1 MKSVPI
7 VGPDIDLHRRD
18 CLRRAAEI
26 AALAAFG
33 GPLSAC
39 GGAKSSA
46 VSGGEVNAQATTFA
60 DGLEYPWGLTP
71 LSDGRWLVTEKPGRL
86 RIVSADGRTLG
97 APIANVPAVDYRGQG
112 GLLDVEIDPD
122 FANNRRVYLSFAEAG
137 TGAEAGLNSTAV
149 ARGVL
154 ATDDTALTDVQ
165 VIFRQTPKIAST
177 GHFGGRLVFAHDG
190 SLFVTLGER
199 QTESAQA
206 QTLVNH
212 IGKIVRLRTDGS
224 AAPDNPFVA
233 TSGAAP
239 EIWSLGHR
247 NVQGAAVHPGT
258 GELWVCEHG
267 PQGGDEINIARKG
280 RNYGWPLIS
289 YGCNYGATP
298 VDSCTPVGGATS
310 GPGLEQPQTY
320 WVPISIAPS
329 GLAFYTADLMP
340 AWKGSVF
347 VGALAGMAL
356 WRLTLAGDAVVAREA
371 LFSDLRERIRAV
383 KQGRDGALYMIT
395 DNAAGRMLRIA
406 PAA

>member
-1 MKSVPI
+1 MKPVHI
-7 VGPDIDLHRRD
+7 VGPDIDLHRRA
-18 CLRRAAEI
+18 CLYRATRL
-26 AALAAFG
+26 AALAALG

-39 GGAKSSA
+39 GGAKNSA
-46 VSGGEVNAQATTFA
+46 VTGGEVNAQAATFA
-60 DGLEYPWGLTP
+60 TGLEYPWGLTS

-137 TGAEAGLNSTAV
+137 TGAEAGMNSTAV

-154 ATDDTALTDVQ
+154 SSDDTALTDVQ
-165 VIFRQTPKIAST
+165 IIFRQAPKIAST
-177 GHFGGRLVFAHDG
+177 GHFGGRLVFARDG
-190 SLFVTLGER
+190 NLFVTLGER
-199 QTESAQA
+199 QSESAQA
-206 QTLVNH
+206 QNLANH
-212 IGKIVRLRTDGS
+212 IGKIVRIDTDGG
-224 AAPDNPFVA
+224 AVADNPFVN

-239 EIWSLGHR
+239 QIWSLGHR
-247 NVQGAAVHPGT
+247 NVQGAAMHPTT

-320 WVPISIAPS
+320 WVPTSIAPS
-329 GLAFYTADLMP
+329 GLAFYTGDLMP
-340 AWKGSVF
+340 AWKGNVF
-347 VGALAGMAL
+347 VGALAGTAL
-356 WRLTLAGDAVVAREA
+356 WRLTLSGDAVVAREA
-371 LFSDLRERIRAV
+371 LFGDLHERIRAV

-406 PAA
+406 PAG